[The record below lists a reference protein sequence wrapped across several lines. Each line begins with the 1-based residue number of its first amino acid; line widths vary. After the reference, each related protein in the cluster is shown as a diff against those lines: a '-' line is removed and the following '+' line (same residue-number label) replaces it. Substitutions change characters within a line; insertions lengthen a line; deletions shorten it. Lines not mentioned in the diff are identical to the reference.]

1 MTLPAFARPRPGGV
15 DLLVRLTPRA
25 GKDAIDGQ
33 KAGADGR
40 AHLIARV
47 RAVPEKGA
55 ANAALEKLVAGWL
68 GVPPSTVSVIAG
80 STSRLKTVFVAGDM
94 ADLTTRLSTLLPEH
108 SGRA

>member
-1 MTLPAFARPRPGGV
+1 MTLPAFARPRPSGI

-25 GKDAIDGQ
+25 AKDAIDGQ
-33 KAGADGR
+33 KVGADGR

-68 GVPPSTVSVIAG
+68 DIPQSTITVTAG
-80 STSRLKTVFVAGDM
+80 STSRVKTILVVGDA
-94 ADLTTRLSTLLPEH
+94 ADLAVRLSALLPEH
-108 SGRA
+108 SGGA